1 MWFYRGAVT
10 LQDFMAMQIN
20 NTPLTGLLW
29 WLDRANSDIE
39 RRARRN
45 G

>member
-1 MWFYRGAVT
+1 MRFYHGAVT

-20 NTPLTGLLW
+20 DTPLTGLLW
-29 WLDRANSDIE
+29 WLDRANVEIE
-39 RRARRN
+39 GRGN